1 MYCYVRFLSKLW
13 CCSFTLVR
21 GRLVIPIY
29 YFPTCSCCEGTHSP
43 PNQIWLPKQ
52 EKSVKGKRG
61 EKCSPNR
68 MHVCWKYC
76 RSLYS
81 EALIPKNTSYVQVG
95 FHTQVLYCTLG
106 LACIEFWVT
115 CTIKIVYLWSY
126 CYTSCVLLK
135 ENWKK
140 TSSAVSSV
148 IIVWACKFCMTQMIS
163 EDFMMLCLSLL
174 TLTLLWWI
182 LDSRQILISHN
193 FTIIFASLYQFLF
206 DYYIAIP
213 AKCSKKDPVQNI
225 LVHWCIDQ
233 LLLLVCRPCWLT
245 WLMQNVIDGG
255 QYLCVASN
263 QFLCWL
269 NV

>member
-29 YFPTCSCCEGTHSP
+29 YFPTCSCCKGTHSP

-76 RSLYS
+76 RSSYS

-140 TSSAVSSV
+140 KQFSCFFSDYCVSMQ
-148 IIVWACKFCMTQMIS
+148 ILHDS
-163 EDFMMLCLSLL
+163 EDQRRFYDALSEPSDPHPPVVDIRLKANF
-174 TLTLLWWI
+174 
-182 LDSRQILISHN
+182 N
-193 FTIIFASLYQFLF
+193 FT
-206 DYYIAIP
+206 
-213 AKCSKKDPVQNI
+213 
-225 LVHWCIDQ
+225 
-233 LLLLVCRPCWLT
+233 
-245 WLMQNVIDGG
+245 
-255 QYLCVASN
+255 
-263 QFLCWL
+263 
-269 NV
+269 

>member
-76 RSLYS
+76 RSSYS

-140 TSSAVSSV
+140 KNSSAVSSV
-148 IIVWACKFCMTQMIS
+148 IIVWACKFCMTQRIS

-174 TLTLLWWI
+174 TLTLL
-182 LDSRQILISHN
+182 
-193 FTIIFASLYQFLF
+193 
-206 DYYIAIP
+206 
-213 AKCSKKDPVQNI
+213 
-225 LVHWCIDQ
+225 
-233 LLLLVCRPCWLT
+233 
-245 WLMQNVIDGG
+245 
-255 QYLCVASN
+255 
-263 QFLCWL
+263 
-269 NV
+269 

>member
-1 MYCYVRFLSKLW
+1 
-13 CCSFTLVR
+13 
-21 GRLVIPIY
+21 
-29 YFPTCSCCEGTHSP
+29 
-43 PNQIWLPKQ
+43 
-52 EKSVKGKRG
+52 
-61 EKCSPNR
+61 

-76 RSLYS
+76 RSSYS

-126 CYTSCVLLK
+126 CYTCVLLK
-135 ENWKK
+135 LKK
-140 TSSAVSSV
+140 NKQFSCFFSDYCVS
-148 IIVWACKFCMTQMIS
+148 M
-163 EDFMMLCLSLL
+163 
-174 TLTLLWWI
+174 
-182 LDSRQILISHN
+182 QILHDSDDQRRFYDALSEPSDPHPPVVDIRLKANFN

-255 QYLCVASN
+255 QYLCVASK